1 MQYIEDLYRYFDS
14 LVEDGTDDELFA
26 SSYIR
31 GFILLVVDGR
41 QQLALSAELYQSISD
56 QLEQARSEL
65 SPQDRTIV
73 GNYWQTLQTYF

>member
-31 GFILLVVDGR
+31 GFVLLVVDGR

-73 GNYWQTLQTYF
+73 GNYWQTLQAYF

>member
-73 GNYWQTLQTYF
+73 GNYWQTLQAYF

>member
-41 QQLALSAELYQSISD
+41 QQLALTAELYQSISD

-73 GNYWQTLQTYF
+73 GNYWQTLQAYF